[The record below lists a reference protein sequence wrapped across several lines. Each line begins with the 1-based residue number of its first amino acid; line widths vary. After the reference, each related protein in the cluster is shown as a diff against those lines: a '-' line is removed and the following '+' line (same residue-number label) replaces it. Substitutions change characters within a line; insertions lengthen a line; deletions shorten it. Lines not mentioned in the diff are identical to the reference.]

1 MLCGAVS
8 SPDGETPD
16 GVSEGVLGSPNDGA
30 GESDTGGTVSVE
42 VASLAGEVS
51 SVETDS
57 LGAGSTGGEL
67 GAGSTGTAGSVET
80 GASAGL
86 SPLGATVAGWSAGGV
101 DDFLLNKWNM
111 FFIN

>member
-16 GVSEGVLGSPNDGA
+16 GVSAGVLGSPKDGA

-57 LGAGSTGGEL
+57 LGAGSTG
-67 GAGSTGTAGSVET
+67 AAGSVET